1 MEINGTSSPFLISCI
16 ISETLQSGNNIL
28 IQFPRQKIKAKLKP
42 KSTLSK
48 SPPTSA
54 AFFGVYNKTKSK
66 MEYHAYS
73 ENLNQSLCH
82 IFAVYSGHSASCIF
96 RAPVDIYRQE
106 RRLFTELKPFQV
118 LNKLACSTDIG
129 MRLTRQLLTTV
140 IRELP
145 FCSIKYPLWEFLK
158 CKVENSK
165 HNQEHCETFESAL
178 CGAIA
183 GGTAAAITMPID
195 LAFKRI
201 NVDRNG
207 PQYKR
212 FKFIL
217 TIRDMAQENGIKGAS
232 FKNSN
237 NNYSMR

>member
-1 MEINGTSSPFLISCI
+1 MEISGNNSPFIISCI
-16 ISETLQSGNNIL
+16 INETLQSGNGIL

-73 ENLNQSLCH
+73 ENLNQSICH
-82 IFAVYSGHSASCIF
+82 IVAVYLSHSASCIF

-106 RRLFTELKPFQV
+106 RRACAELKPFQV
-118 LNKLACSTDIG
+118 LNKLACSSDIG

-165 HNQEHCETFESAL
+165 TNQEHCKTHESAI

-183 GGTAAAITMPID
+183 GGTAAALTIPID
-195 LAFKRI
+195 LANKRI
-201 NVDRNG
+201 NVDKAG
-207 PQYKR
+207 PQYTKW
-212 FKFIL
+212 KLLL
-217 TIRDMAQENGIKGAS
+217 TIRDMHQENGFKGAS
-232 FKNSN
+232 LSELIIIILL
-237 NNYSMR
+237 